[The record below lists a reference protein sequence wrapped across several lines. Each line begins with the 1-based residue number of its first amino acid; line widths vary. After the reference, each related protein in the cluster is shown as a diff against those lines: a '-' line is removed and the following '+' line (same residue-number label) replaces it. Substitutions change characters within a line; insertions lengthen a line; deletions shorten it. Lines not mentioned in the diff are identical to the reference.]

1 MNLLQK
7 SLSLL
12 TLFSQKKVTTMS
24 VIDTTQ
30 TAGAVL
36 NAVNQAEQIAQTVG
50 AVASV
55 IPAAAPVVAVA
66 QTAATA
72 ISAVEA
78 AAPAIDSVL
87 SALLPLLRAAGHN
100 IGDEYEHLT
109 AAAKSVAK

>member
-12 TLFSQKKVTTMS
+12 TLFSQKKVTTMPD
-24 VIDTTQ
+24 ITQ
-30 TAGAVL
+30 TVGTVQNVAT
-36 NAVNQAEQIAQTVG
+36 QAAEIAQTIST
-50 AVASV
+50 VASA
-55 IPAAAPVVAVA
+55 IPGAAPVAAVA
-66 QTAATA
+66 QTTTAA

-78 AAPAIDSVL
+78 AAPVIDSVL

-109 AAAKSVAK
+109 AAAKSIAK